1 MSATIA
7 QLPQDPGPAAWD
19 AILPAAI
26 QRPELTEQRTAD
38 WLIVGAGFAGLSAA
52 RRLSEL
58 HPQSR
63 IVVLEATRIAQG
75 ASGRNSGFMIDVPHD
90 LTSSNYAADESDQR
104 LQHTHREIRL
114 NRAAIDYAL
123 AAREEFAMPDEAI
136 RLSGKIN
143 GAMSA
148 RGQHHNDLY
157 AEHLNHL
164 GEASERLDA
173 QAMFDVTGTRC
184 YCDGLFSPGSA
195 MLQPALY
202 TRSLAAGIEANGV
215 ACFENSP
222 ATAFVEQGNEWC
234 VSTPRGSI
242 TAPRVIL
249 TVNGHLQSFG
259 FFKRHLV
266 HVFTYGSMTRA
277 LTPDE
282 VKRLGG
288 HSNWA
293 LTPADAL
300 GTTVR
305 RVFGIGGDRIVVR
318 NRATYDPSMQVSE
331 KRIAQVAQ
339 THDESFRQRFPMLGD
354 VDMEYRWGGRLCLA
368 RNGGTVFGEIAD
380 GIFSACCQN
389 GLGTARGTIGGK
401 LVAELASDQTSDLL
415 RDQQALELPNKLP
428 PGPIAALGATAQL
441 RWGEFRAGREL

>member
-1 MSATIA
+1 M
-7 QLPQDPGPAAWD
+7 
-19 AILPAAI
+19 
-26 QRPELTEQRTAD
+26 
-38 WLIVGAGFAGLSAA
+38 
-52 RRLSEL
+52 
-58 HPQSR
+58 
-63 IVVLEATRIAQG
+63 
-75 ASGRNSGFMIDVPHD
+75 
-90 LTSSNYAADESDQR
+90 
-104 LQHTHREIRL
+104 
-114 NRAAIDYAL
+114 
-123 AAREEFAMPDEAI
+123 
-136 RLSGKIN
+136 
-143 GAMSA
+143 
-148 RGQHHNDLY
+148 
-157 AEHLNHL
+157 
-164 GEASERLDA
+164 
-173 QAMFDVTGTRC
+173 
-184 YCDGLFSPGSA
+184 
-195 MLQPALY
+195 
-202 TRSLAAGIEANGV
+202 
-215 ACFENSP
+215 
-222 ATAFVEQGNEWC
+222 
-234 VSTPRGSI
+234 
-242 TAPRVIL
+242 IL

-288 HSNWA
+288 QSNWA

-305 RVFGIGGDRIVVR
+305 RVSGIGGDRFVVR

-339 THDESFRQRFPMLGD
+339 THDESFQQRFPMLGD

-368 RNGGTVFGEIAD
+368 RNGGTVFGELAD

>member
-19 AILPAAI
+19 EILPPAKL
-26 QRPELTEQRTAD
+26 RPELQQPLTAD

-58 HPQSR
+58 HPGDR
-63 IVVLEATRIAQG
+63 IVVLDACRIAQG

-90 LTSSNYAADESDQR
+90 LTSSNYASDDSDQR
-104 LQHTHREIRL
+104 LHHTHREIRL

-123 AAREEFAMPDEAI
+123 LAREEFAMPDEAI

-148 RGQHHNDLY
+148 RGQQHNDLY
-157 AEHLNHL
+157 AEHLNQL

-173 QAMFDVTGTRC
+173 QAMFEVTGTRC
-184 YCDGLFSPGSA
+184 YQDGLFSPGSA

-202 TRSLAAGIEANGV
+202 TRLLAEGIETNGV
-215 ACFENSP
+215 ECFENSP
-222 ATAFVEQGNEWC
+222 ATSFVEQGSDWC
-234 VSTPRGSI
+234 VSTPNGSV
-242 TAPRVIL
+242 TTPRVIL

-266 HVFTYGSMTRA
+266 HVFTYGSMTRE
-277 LTPDE
+277 LSSDE
-282 VKRLGG
+282 IKRLGG
-288 HSNWA
+288 QPNWA

-305 RVFGIGGDRIVVR
+305 RVSDIGGDRIIIR
-318 NRATYDPSMQVSE
+318 NRATYDPSMQVSA
-331 KRIAQVAQ
+331 KRINQVAQ
-339 THDESFRQRFPMLGD
+339 THDESFRQRFPMLGE
-354 VDMEYRWGGRLCLA
+354 VDMQYRWGGRLCLA

-401 LVAELASDQTSDLL
+401 LIAELASGQTSDLL
-415 RDQQALELPNKLP
+415 SDQQAQELPNKLP
-428 PGPIAALGATAQL
+428 PEPIAALGATAQL
-441 RWGEFRAGREL
+441 RWGEFRAGKEL